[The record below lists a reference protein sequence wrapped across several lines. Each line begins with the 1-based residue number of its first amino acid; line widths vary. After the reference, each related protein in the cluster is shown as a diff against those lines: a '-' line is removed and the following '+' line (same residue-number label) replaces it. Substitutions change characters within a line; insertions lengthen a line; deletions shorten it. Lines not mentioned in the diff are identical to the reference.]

1 MTAIESITTT
11 VERPGVAFEIDEAQL
26 AVVSFL
32 ARYRG
37 DVGGVPH
44 DLRSYFQWASDN
56 GVEVLKATRPHI
68 ELFRACMED
77 RGLAA
82 STSDRR
88 LSTPCGLYRFAHIDG
103 RIGSNPAHYV
113 RRPQVHPTDARGL
126 DRSEL
131 NVFLFT
137 AEQYDHHHAGL

>member
-1 MTAIESITTT
+1 MLAIGGTL
-11 VERPGVAFEIDEAQL
+11 EA
-26 AVVSFL
+26 
-32 ARYRG
+32 YR
-37 DVGGVPH
+37 H

-56 GVEVLKATRPHI
+56 G
-68 ELFRACMED
+68 
-77 RGLAA
+77 GLAA

-88 LSTPCGLYRFAHIDG
+88 LSTACGLYRFAHIDA